1 MGDEDKTGTTE
12 QEVAPATEVEGAEAQ
27 APVAPVQGEV
37 PAGAV
42 EGEAE
47 APKVQAGEL
56 PAEVRAAI
64 EKAVEEERRK
74 AVKAQGKMESK
85 LRKQINR
92 LRQERDSAARAQLE
106 RAAQVAADDPDQ
118 AYRLVAAQYQQLQ
131 EQQQVASVRD
141 QWSGY
146 VEQIMEDSGLDL
158 DDEETA
164 EEAAKATE
172 WLVSN
177 AVRGPEAALAAQRT
191 FEAEMARRV
200 AASKDE
206 EAQTL
211 RKEIDSIKASIPELI
226 QQAIAKQI
234 TGTSLPDATS
244 PGARSKKNPIKDVND
259 PDVLLRDAF
268 ADIAAGSG

>member
-1 MGDEDKTGTTE
+1 MGDEEQTGTTE
-12 QEVAPATEVEGAEAQ
+12 QEVTPATGADEVK
-27 APVAPVQGEV
+27 PLTAPVQGDV

-42 EGEAE
+42 EGETE
-47 APKVQAGEL
+47 APKGQAGEL
-56 PAEVRAAI
+56 SAGVKTAI

-74 AVKAQGKMESK
+74 AVKAQGRMESK

-92 LRQERDSAARAQLE
+92 LRQERDSAAHAQLE

-131 EQQQVASVRD
+131 EQQQVAGVRD

-146 VEQIMEDSGLDL
+146 VEEIMGDSGMDL
-158 DDEETA
+158 DDEATA

-172 WLVSN
+172 WLVSQ
-177 AVRGPEAALAAQRT
+177 AVRGPEVALAAQRT

-211 RKEIDSIKASIPELI
+211 QKEIDSIKASIPDLV
-226 QQAIAKQI
+226 QQAVAKQI
-234 TGTSLPDATS
+234 TGEFMPDATR
-244 PGARSKKNPIKDVND
+244 PGALSKKNPIKDEND